1 MSKKMNNRANNP
13 INNRENDQANKQEKQ
28 IVDQNEKQERPI
40 TNQPDKQENQNINQ
54 TDNRQISNQTE
65 KQENKQSADQT
76 QNRGNKQSAKQPE
89 KQENERPEKQT
100 EKKAAKQPKAQ
111 PAKPAE
117 KPQTAFDNFKPTI
130 VLTCITTIVAL
141 LLVVTHQFTYVDT
154 SNMITDKL
162 MSALTEVMGEGD
174 YSIVSDW
181 NEYGAEKPENVEKL
195 IKKADGSLAF
205 EIVTDG
211 YSKKGLDLVIAMN
224 SDGSVKGVSVVSLGE
239 TPGLGTK
246 VQNESFLS
254 QFAGKKGEVEIVKNA
269 PAKDSE
275 VQGVTGATYS
285 SKGVAKA
292 VNIAIDTYGKL
303 KIQNTQGEVK

>member
-1 MSKKMNNRANNP
+1 MSKQMKKQSNNPMNNK
-13 INNRENDQANKQEKQ
+13 ENKQANKQEKQ
-28 IVDQNEKQERPI
+28 IVE
-40 TNQPDKQENQNINQ
+40 Q
-54 TDNRQISNQTE
+54 TD
-65 KQENKQSADQT
+65 KQENKQPVKQT
-76 QNRGNKQSAKQPE
+76 DKPE
-89 KQENERPEKQT
+89 NKQT
-100 EKKAAKQPKAQ
+100 EKQAVKQAKNRT
-111 PAKPAE
+111 AKPIE
-117 KPQTAFDNFKPTI
+117 KQSSKFDNFKPTV
-130 VLTCITTIVAL
+130 VLTCVTTIVAV
-141 LLVVTHQFTYVDT
+141 LLVLTHQFTYVDT

-181 NEYGAEKPENVEKL
+181 NEYGAEKPDNVEKL
-195 IKKADGSLAF
+195 IKKSDGSLAF

-254 QFAGKKGEVEIVKNA
+254 LFTGKKGEVEIVKNT
-269 PAKDSE
+269 PTKDSE

-303 KIQNTQGEVK
+303 KLEGEVK

>member
-1 MSKKMNNRANNP
+1 MSKKMNNRANSL
-13 INNRENDQANKQEKQ
+13 INNMKDDQAKKQES
-28 IVDQNEKQERPI
+28 PI
-40 TNQPDKQENQNINQ
+40 TNQPDKQENQTKKQENNQ
-54 TDNRQISNQTE
+54 TANQTENRKDDQTE
-65 KQENKQSADQT
+65 KQ
-76 QNRGNKQSAKQPE
+76 
-89 KQENERPEKQT
+89 
-100 EKKAAKQPKAQ
+100 EKKAAKQPKEE
-111 PAKPAE
+111 PAKPSS
-117 KPQTAFDNFKPTI
+117 AFDNFKPTI

-195 IKKADGSLAF
+195 IKKSDGSLAF

-254 QFAGKKGEVEIVKNA
+254 LFPGKKDQVEIVKNA
-269 PAKDSE
+269 STKDSE

-292 VNIAIDTYGKL
+292 VNIAIETYKTL
-303 KIQNTQGEVK
+303 NKGEVK

>member
-1 MSKKMNNRANNP
+1 MSKKMNNRANNQM
-13 INNRENDQANKQEKQ
+13 NNQENQIANQ
-28 IVDQNEKQERPI
+28 
-40 TNQPDKQENQNINQ
+40 TDKQENNQVANQ
-54 TDNRQISNQTE
+54 TEKQDNKQTVKQTE
-65 KQENKQSADQT
+65 KQENKQSQ
-76 QNRGNKQSAKQPE
+76 
-89 KQENERPEKQT
+89 KQT
-100 EKKAAKQPKAQ
+100 EKKAVKQPKDR
-111 PAKPAE
+111 PANPAE
-117 KPQTAFDNFKPTI
+117 KPSSAFDNFKPTI

-195 IKKADGSLAF
+195 IKKSDGSLAF

-254 QFAGKKGEVEIVKNA
+254 LFSGKKDQVEIVKNA
-269 PAKDSE
+269 PTKDSE

-292 VNIAIDTYGKL
+292 VNIAIETYKTL
-303 KIQNTQGEVK
+303 NKGEVK

>member
-1 MSKKMNNRANNP
+1 MSKKMNNQKNNP
-13 INNRENDQANKQEKQ
+13 MKDQKN
-28 IVDQNEKQERPI
+28 
-40 TNQPDKQENQNINQ
+40 KQENQIA
-54 TDNRQISNQTE
+54 NQTE
-65 KQENKQSADQT
+65 KQENRIVSQTDKRDNKQT
-76 QNRGNKQSAKQPE
+76 VKQNEKQGNKQPA
-89 KQENERPEKQT
+89 KQT
-100 EKKAAKQPKAQ
+100 EKKAVKQPKNQ
-111 PAKPAE
+111 TAKPAE
-117 KPQTAFDNFKPTI
+117 KPSSTFDNFKPTI
-130 VLTCITTIVAL
+130 VLTCITTIVAV
-141 LLVVTHQFTYVDT
+141 LLVLTHQFTYVDT

-162 MSALTEVMGEGD
+162 MSALTEVLGEGD
-174 YSIVSDW
+174 FSIVSDW

-195 IKKADGSLAF
+195 IKKSDGSLAF

-254 QFAGKKGEVEIVKNA
+254 LFTGKKGEVEIVKNA

-285 SKGVAKA
+285 SKGVARA

-303 KIQNTQGEVK
+303 KLEGEVK

>member
-1 MSKKMNNRANNP
+1 MSKKMNNRANSL
-13 INNRENDQANKQEKQ
+13 INNMKDDQAKKQES
-28 IVDQNEKQERPI
+28 PI
-40 TNQPDKQENQNINQ
+40 TNQPDKQENQTKKQENNQ
-54 TDNRQISNQTE
+54 TANQTE
-65 KQENKQSADQT
+65 KKENNQAVNQTENRKDDQT
-76 QNRGNKQSAKQPE
+76 E
-89 KQENERPEKQT
+89 KQ
-100 EKKAAKQPKAQ
+100 EKKAAKQPKEE
-111 PAKPAE
+111 PAKPSS
-117 KPQTAFDNFKPTI
+117 AFDNFKPTI

-162 MSALTEVMGEGD
+162 MSALTEVMGDGD

-195 IKKADGSLAF
+195 IKKSDGSLAF

-254 QFAGKKGEVEIVKNA
+254 LFLGKKDQVEIVKNA
-269 PAKDSE
+269 PTKDSE
-275 VQGVTGATYS
+275 VQGVSGATYS

-292 VNIAIDTYGKL
+292 VNIAIETYKTL
-303 KIQNTQGEVK
+303 NKGEVK